1 MPSTNTADIA
11 PAQYTY
17 EWTDAEQSSLK
28 RTDAD
33 GNVVFVP
40 VADGNRDYVEF
51 LASGET
57 AADYV
62 APPTPPEPTLQEKLA
77 AAGLSAAD
85 LVALLEQEAGVSVAD
100 LKAAAKR

>member
-33 GNVVFVP
+33 GNVASVP

-77 AAGLSAAD
+77 SIGLSID
-85 LVALLEQEAGVSVAD
+85 D
-100 LKAAAKR
+100 LKEALK